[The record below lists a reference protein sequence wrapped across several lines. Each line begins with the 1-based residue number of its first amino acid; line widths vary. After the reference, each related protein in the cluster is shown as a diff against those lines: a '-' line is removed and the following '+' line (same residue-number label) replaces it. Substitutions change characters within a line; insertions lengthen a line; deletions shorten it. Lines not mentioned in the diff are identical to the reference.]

1 MDGVHDLVG
10 VTVVAATNRPDA
22 LDTALMRP
30 GRLDRILFVGPP
42 DRAGRIEILQ
52 IRTRRMS
59 VGPDVNLDEIAD
71 MVRLEKLLCI
81 QTTFSLT
88 IGGIPI

>member
-30 GRLDRILFVGPP
+30 GRLDRILYIGPP
-42 DRAGRIEILQ
+42 DRAGRIEVLQ
-52 IRTRRMS
+52 IRTRGMA
-59 VGPDVNLDEIAD
+59 VGPDVNLEEIAD
-71 MVRLEKLLCI
+71 MVCLSNGLC
-81 QTTFSLT
+81 L
-88 IGGIPI
+88 